1 MSWSQPVQ
9 FILPPSLNLVPTT
22 NINITPLLRIDYFLV
37 VNIPISRHQGLG
49 RIPFGPRQLSL
60 PIINDTVFSASSS
73 DKSPSSKCVDIKGL
87 TILQFAPIPV
97 IMSTVPSRIP
107 TSQLKWP
114 LPSHAEVDATPVFV
128 RDRFEEE
135 MLKHL
140 SSMESLMMEEDDEQD
155 IAELVKAVEVR
166 RPSLGEMEHHHGSG
180 GSGSDEDDDT
190 NMHRTSKSSRLHSTL
205 PIRFRQ
211 GSVPPRRSVKS
222 SLENSMSPPPSPPG
236 TSRTVLE
243 DAMAFQALSQPQ
255 VQARSR
261 AAPMPSQVL
270 DPNCN
275 RLSTSPRSSLGKEL
289 LMGLHQTKVRYMH
302 PEGLQD
308 L

>member
-1 MSWSQPVQ
+1 M
-9 FILPPSLNLVPTT
+9 
-22 NINITPLLRIDYFLV
+22 
-37 VNIPISRHQGLG
+37 G
-49 RIPFGPRQLSL
+49 
-60 PIINDTVFSASSS
+60 
-73 DKSPSSKCVDIKGL
+73 
-87 TILQFAPIPV
+87 
-97 IMSTVPSRIP
+97 TVPSRIP

-114 LPSHAEVDATPVFV
+114 LPSHAEVGATPAFV

-166 RPSLGEMEHHHGSG
+166 RLSLGEMEHHHGSS
-180 GSGSDEDDDT
+180 GSGSDEDDET

-205 PIRFRQ
+205 PIRFRR
-211 GSVPPRRSVKS
+211 GSVPPRHSLKS
-222 SLENSMSPPPSPPG
+222 SLDNSMSPPPSPPG

-243 DAMAFQALSQPQ
+243 DAMAFHALSQPQ

-289 LMGLHQTKVRYMH
+289 LMGLHQSKARHMH